1 MKIYVDAM
9 GGDLAPEAPVKG
21 TLMALRQFPHL
32 TIILAG
38 KLDEVKPFLG
48 DYDDVKDRLIL
59 EEEPE
64 VITNHESPVM
74 GVRKK
79 VNSATVQGM
88 LKVRSGEADGFVS
101 AGSTGATLAGGMF
114 RLGRIPGIER
124 PALAPLMP
132 NGKGHFLLIDCGAN
146 VDCKPEYLVQF
157 GIMGDAYMRGVM
169 GMENPRIGL
178 VNIGAE
184 AEKGNALVKETYP
197 LMEKAPYNFVGNVE
211 ARDVPLDQAD
221 VCVTDGFGGN
231 LILKYTEGLASALM
245 GLIKKELMAD
255 TRGNK
260 AVRFPA
266 AHLQHALHRGAV
278 HLFAHAHD
286 RAFMIGDHLRL
297 LLQGQPVLHVTGVS
311 EEWLDFLQPAGQD
324 DLQLRIF
331 AQCVQG
337 SLHRSLRRQVPAHRV
352 HINLQTD
359 RSSVSESL
367 HIPVKAARRISTLS
381 RNTSPFR
388 LSCRSRRRF
397 PRSGSLPGRRAYSGR
412 KR

>member
-21 TLMALRQFPHL
+21 ALAALRKFPDL
-32 TIILAG
+32 EIILAG
-38 KLDEVKPFLG
+38 RLDEVRPFLG
-48 DYDDVKDRLIL
+48 DYEDVRDRLTL

-64 VITNHESPVM
+64 IITNHESPVM

-79 VNSATVQGM
+79 IHSATVQGM

-157 GIMGDAYMRGVM
+157 GLMGDAYMRGVM

-211 ARDVPLDQAD
+211 ARDIPLDQAD
-221 VCVTDGFGGN
+221 VVVADGFAGN
-231 LILKYTEGLASALM
+231 LILKYTEGLAKALL
-245 GLIKKELMAD
+245 GLIKNEMMAD
-255 TRGNK
+255 TRGKIGGLIAKPAFRRVKK
-260 AVRFPA
+260 AMSSDEIGGAPLLGV
-266 AHLQHALHRGAV
+266 QGAV
-278 HLFAHAHD
+278 VKAHGSSND
-286 RAFMIGDHLRL
+286 YAFCSAIG
-297 LLQGQPVLHVTGVS
+297 
-311 EEWLDFLQPAGQD
+311 
-324 DLQLRIF
+324 
-331 AQCVQG
+331 QCVKMIEG
-337 SLHRSLRRQVPAHRV
+337 QVAQ
-352 HINLQTD
+352 I
-359 RSSVSESL
+359 
-367 HIPVKAARRISTLS
+367 IAAGVARM
-381 RNTSPFR
+381 NPEE
-388 LSCRSRRRF
+388 
-397 PRSGSLPGRRAYSGR
+397 
-412 KR
+412 K

>member
-21 TLMALRQFPHL
+21 ALKALRQFPHL

-38 KLDEVKPFLG
+38 RLDEVKPFLG
-48 DYDDVKDRLIL
+48 DYEDVKDRLIL
-59 EEEPE
+59 EEQPE

-132 NGKGHFLLIDCGAN
+132 NGRGHFLLIDCGAN

-197 LMEKAPYNFVGNVE
+197 LMEKAPYNFIGNVE

-231 LILKYTEGLASALM
+231 LILKYTEGLAKALTGM
-245 GLIKKELMAD
+245 LKEELMRT
-255 TRGNK
+255 TRSK
-260 AVRFPA
+260 I
-266 AHLQHALHRGAV
+266 GA
-278 HLFAHAHD
+278 
-286 RAFMIGDHLRL
+286 L
-297 LLQGQPVLHVTGVS
+297 LLKPALKNFKKRMSAEEVGGAPLLGVNG
-311 EEWLDFLQPAGQD
+311 AM
-324 DLQLRIF
+324 
-331 AQCVQG
+331 
-337 SLHRSLRRQVPAHRV
+337 
-352 HINLQTD
+352 
-359 RSSVSESL
+359 
-367 HIPVKAARRISTLS
+367 VKAHGNSGPVAIKNAIRQARSMTEGGVVETIRAGVEKL
-381 RNTSPFR
+381 
-388 LSCRSRRRF
+388 
-397 PRSGSLPGRRAYSGR
+397 LPE
-412 KR
+412 KE